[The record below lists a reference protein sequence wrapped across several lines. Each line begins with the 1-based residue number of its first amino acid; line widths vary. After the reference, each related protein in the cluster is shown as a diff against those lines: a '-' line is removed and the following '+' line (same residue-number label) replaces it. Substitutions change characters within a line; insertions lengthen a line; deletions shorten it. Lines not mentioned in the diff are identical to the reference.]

1 MGDSERSL
9 HAHGAPPAAP
19 FIRPERLKR
28 RPALPILRWM
38 RIVERLMPELA
49 GAGPR
54 TRAAVTVAAA
64 AMPAALAGEVALTAA
79 GGAAGSGALAYA
91 IVMAVGFVSMMTV
104 LTLRAATAPSDR
116 RVWIALTGAAGM
128 WMAGTVWESTIGH
141 ADGAAIGPAD
151 GLWLSFYPLAYLAVV
166 LRGRTTMRLGRTLRV
181 DGL

>member
-54 TRAAVTVAAA
+54 TRAAVTVSA
-64 AMPAALAGEVALTAA
+64 
-79 GGAAGSGALAYA
+79 
-91 IVMAVGFVSMMTV
+91 
-104 LTLRAATAPSDR
+104 AATASSDR